1 MKINIQ
7 RTALGCLPKGA
18 SGSLARP
25 PASGKTE
32 GIMSEIPT
40 SAIKARF
47 DEAGAKKMKWI
58 SREVF
63 APIYPVLA
71 GQIKD
76 RLGIASG
83 WGLDIGAGPGSLGLA
98 LAEITDLK
106 MILLDFSAPM
116 VGPAR
121 ESLAVSGPGRRCRIT
136 LGNVQALPLAD
147 NSLRLIVS
155 RGSVFFLGKF
165 GTVLSGRF
173 TGFWPPSGKTYV
185 GGGFWI
191 GRTPGPDRPANG
203 REGSGLAGFP
213 GP

>member
-121 ESLAVSGPGRRCRIT
+121 ESLAVSGPGRRCRINPRQCAGPA
-136 LGNVQALPLAD
+136 LG
-147 NSLRLIVS
+147 R
-155 RGSVFFLGKF
+155 
-165 GTVLSGRF
+165 
-173 TGFWPPSGKTYV
+173 
-185 GGGFWI
+185 
-191 GRTPGPDRPANG
+191 
-203 REGSGLAGFP
+203 
-213 GP
+213 